1 MTSYR
6 PPTGVAAATG
16 PAATTARTAA
26 IVRDPATTPTAST
39 PASIPTRG
47 VPEAPTTAL
56 ALLTLL
62 LAAAVQPHPAT
73 AQTTEQNDSSAAEAR
88 RTNSLPL
95 IPTRTLDFTTDEG
108 TWISLDLSPDGE
120 TIVFELLGDLYTLPV
135 TGGDATR
142 ITSGQAY
149 DMQPRYSPDGTMLVF
164 VSDRDGSENI
174 WVSGADGDGARQLT
188 DTERE
193 SYMSPVWTPDGEYVI
208 ANKGT
213 QLWLYHRDG
222 GSGVQMTGHR
232 EDGEPAPPA
241 HLGAAFDADP
251 RYLWLNVRGEVA
263 GGFETVTRES
273 LINSGEILEFGPD
286 HATGRDPIG
295 RSSARQVGPF
305 QLALL
310 DRETGRVHVRTHEH
324 EGAFRP
330 VPSPD
335 GRWVVYA
342 TRWDAREA
350 LKVLDL
356 ETGGESWLVMDV
368 QRDDSQGGGMRD
380 RDVYPGSAFTPDSR
394 ALITSYGG
402 RIMRVEVP
410 SGEASEIPFRARV
423 QQEMGPLVKF
433 EYPIND
439 STMTVSQI
447 RGARPSP
454 DGRRLAFAALDR
466 LWIADLPDV
475 EHPQTGEHPDVTG
488 ARRLTTSTDVE
499 HGPAWSPD
507 GRHIAYVTWNDS
519 TGGDIWRIS
528 SEGGEPERLTAEP
541 AFYDKI
547 AYSSDGNRILAARGS
562 MMHRMRTLED
572 FGRHHPASEMEYVWL
587 PAEGGEATRITWVGA
602 STTQQGRNTPHFGP
616 DPERVYVWAGSEGLL
631 SMRYDGTDVRTIV
644 KVTAPSAGPGGSVTP
659 DEVVLSPDGRRA
671 IVRANRNVF
680 LITVPPV
687 GGNPAT
693 VSVGGSTTVPTR
705 RLTSVGGDFVGWRHD
720 GAAGF
725 YSIGRS
731 FFEYDIA
738 AADALIADSLATA
751 RAERAEDEP
760 GDETRD
766 EDEVEEVDEEAE
778 DEVEAEAE
786 EEAEDE
792 DEAEDEEEAADGAA
806 DEDDQEASDEDSDQD
821 DAPVYA
827 AARYD
832 IDITLEKDKPR
843 GVIAITGA
851 RLITMRGEEV
861 IARGDIVIEDN
872 RITAV
877 GPSGSVAIPDDAEVR
892 DMSGKTILPGLVDI
906 HAHTW
911 VAWGVHRSQVSQFLA
926 QLAYG
931 VTTQRDPQ
939 TSTEDILAYSDL
951 MEAGQLIG
959 PRLYSTGPGVF
970 SADRISSLEEARD
983 VLRRYADH
991 FNTQTIKQ
999 YLAGDR
1005 KVRQWVIMAAQELGL
1020 TPTTEG
1026 GSNFTMNLTLAQDGY
1041 AGLEHSLPISPFY
1054 RDVVQLGAFSGMV
1067 YTPTFIVAYGGPSGR
1082 QLYLTSVSVDEAERL
1097 RYFTPHDELDKW
1109 KTTTWYRTDQ
1119 YPHFL
1124 HAEQLKKWMD
1134 AGGQAGLGSH
1144 GEVQGLGTHWE
1155 LWMMAS
1161 GGMENHDALRMATL
1175 MSADAIGLAG
1185 DIGSIEAGKLAD
1197 LQVLNSNPLDDL
1209 RNTTNIEY
1217 VMKNGRLYEAATLT
1231 EVWPR
1236 RRPLPTQWW
1245 WRVEPPDAGPPT
1257 RLLP

>member
-1 MTSYR
+1 MSSHR
-6 PPTGVAAATG
+6 PPTAIAAATA
-16 PAATTARTAA
+16 PVATTAPVPATGPDATT
-26 IVRDPATTPTAST
+26 VRAVATVRHPATTPTVPN

-47 VPEAPTTAL
+47 VPAAPTTAL
-56 ALLTLL
+56 ATLALLLT
-62 LAAAVQPHPAT
+62 AAVPPHPAT

-120 TIVFELLGDLYTLPV
+120 TIIFELLGDLYRLPV

-149 DMQPRYSPDGTMLVF
+149 DMQPRYSPDGSMLVF

-174 WVSGADGDGARQLT
+174 WVSGADGSGARQLT

-193 SYMSPVWTPDGEYVI
+193 SYMSPVWSPDGEYVI

-232 EDGEPAPPA
+232 EDDDPAPPA

-263 GGFETVTRES
+263 GGFETVSRQA
-273 LINSGEILEFGPD
+273 LINAGEALEFGPD
-286 HATGRDPIG
+286 HATG

-310 DRETGRVHVRTHEH
+310 DRETGRVHMRTHEH

-350 LKVLDL
+350 LKLLDL
-356 ETGGESWLVMDV
+356 ETGGDSWLVMDV

-380 RDVYPGSAFTPDSR
+380 RDVYPSSAFTPDSR

-410 SGEASEIPFRARV
+410 SGEATEIPFRAHV
-423 QQEMGPLVKF
+423 QQELGPLVKF
-433 EYPIND
+433 DYPIND

-466 LWIADLPDV
+466 LWIAGLPEV
-475 EHPQTGEHPDVTG
+475 EHPQTGEHPDLTG
-488 ARRLTTSTDVE
+488 ARRLSTSTDVE
-499 HGPAWSPD
+499 HGPVWSPD

-519 TGGDIWRIS
+519 TGGDIWRIPAA
-528 SEGGEPERLTAEP
+528 GGEPERLTRAS
-541 AFYDKI
+541 AFYDKL
-547 AYSSDGNRILAARGS
+547 AYSQDGTRLLAARGS

-572 FGRHHPASEMEYVWL
+572 FGRHHPASEMEYIWL
-587 PAEGGEATRITWVGA
+587 PAEGGEAARITWVGA

-616 DPERVYVWAGSEGLL
+616 DPERVYIWAGSEGLL

-644 KVTAPSAGPGGSVTP
+644 RVTAPSAGPGGSATP

-693 VSVGGSTTVPTR
+693 VSVQGSTTVPTR
-705 RLTSVGGDFVGWRHD
+705 RLTRVGGDFVGWRHD
-720 GAAGF
+720 GGAAY

-751 RAERAEDEP
+751 RAEEAEDEP
-760 GDETRD
+760 GGEPGD
-766 EDEVEEVDEEAE
+766 
-778 DEVEAEAE
+778 
-786 EEAEDE
+786 
-792 DEAEDEEEAADGAA
+792 
-806 DEDDQEASDEDSDQD
+806 DSDD
-821 DAPVYA
+821 DSSPVYT

-832 IDITLEKDKPR
+832 INITLEKDKPR
-843 GVIAITGA
+843 GTIALTNA
-851 RLITMRGEEV
+851 RLITMRGDEV
-861 IARGDIVIEDN
+861 IARGDILIEDN

-877 GPSGSVAIPDDAEVR
+877 GASGTVAIPDDAEIR

-939 TSTEDILAYSDL
+939 TSTEDILAYGDL
-951 MEAGQLIG
+951 MEAGELIG

-970 SADRISSLEEARD
+970 SADRISSLDEARD

-991 FNTQTIKQ
+991 FNTLTIKQ
-999 YLAGDR
+999 YMAGDR
-1005 KVRQWVIMAAQELGL
+1005 KVRQWVIMAARELGL

-1054 RDVVQLGAFSGMV
+1054 RDVVELGAFSGMV
-1067 YTPTFIVAYGGPSGR
+1067 YTPTLIVAYGGPSGR

-1124 HAEQLKKWMD
+1124 HAEQLVKWMD

-1161 GGMENHDALRMATL
+1161 GGMANHDALHMATL

-1209 RNTTNIEY
+1209 HNTTDIEY

-1245 WRVEPPDAGPPT
+1245 WRVEPPEAGPTT